1 LDPLNE
7 KQIQALVKLLDDPDE
22 QIYQQV
28 SEQLKGQ
35 GYDVIPKLEK
45 AWEQSFNE
53 KIQNRL
59 ENLIQ
64 EIQLNSAASNLER
77 WASHGEQNL
86 FEGAFLL
93 AKHQYP
99 ELNFEYYHKKL
110 EEIKKDIWLELNEN
124 LTALEKV
131 RIINHVFFKVYGF
144 SSNAANFYAPQ
155 NNYINHVLET
165 KKGNPITLSI
175 LYASLAQK
183 LDIPIYGVNLPKN
196 FIVAYKNEFAQK
208 EDPQNQVL
216 FYVNPF
222 NKGAILG
229 KKEIDYFIKQQAL
242 KPRKEYYLP
251 CSTIE
256 IIQRLI
262 NNLIYSYDRLGYPDK
277 IKELNQLYRILIDK
291 SNRGIE

>member
-1 LDPLNE
+1 MGALSE
-7 KQIQALVKLLDDPDE
+7 KEIEALVKLLDDPDD
-22 QIYQQV
+22 QIFQQV
-28 SEQLKGQ
+28 SEQLKNQ
-35 GYDVIPKLEK
+35 GYEVIPQLEK

-53 KIQNRL
+53 KIQTRL
-59 ENLIQ
+59 EGLIQ
-64 EIQLNSAASNLER
+64 EIQLNSATTNLGR
-77 WASHGEQNL
+77 WSQQGGVNL
-86 FEGAFLL
+86 FEGAFLV

-99 ELNFEYYHKKL
+99 ELSFDYYNKKL
-110 EEIKKDIWLELNEN
+110 EEVKKDVWLELNKN

-131 RIINHVFFKVYGF
+131 RIINHVFFKIYGF

-175 LYASLAQK
+175 LYSSLAQK
-183 LDIPIYGVNLPKN
+183 LDIPVYGVNLPKN
-196 FIVAYKNEFAQK
+196 FIVAYKNEFTQK

-216 FYVNPF
+216 FYINPF

-251 CSTIE
+251 CSNIE

-277 IKELNQLYRILIDK
+277 IKELNQLYRILIDSSQSGK
-291 SNRGIE
+291 

>member
-1 LDPLNE
+1 MGALSE
-7 KQIQALVKLLDDPDE
+7 QEIKALVKLLDDPDD

-28 SEQLKGQ
+28 SDQLKSQ
-35 GYDVIPKLEK
+35 GYDVIPTLEQ
-45 AWEQSFNE
+45 AWERSFNE
-53 KIQNRL
+53 KIQTRL
-59 ENLIQ
+59 ESLIQ
-64 EIQLNSAASNLER
+64 EIQFNSATTILGKWVRE
-77 WASHGEQNL
+77 GGQNL
-86 FEGAFLL
+86 FEGAFLV

-99 ELNFEYYHKKL
+99 ELSFDYYNQKL
-110 EEIKKDIWLELNEN
+110 EEIKRDVWLELNEN

-131 RIINHVFFKVYGF
+131 RIINHVFFKIYGF

-175 LYASLAQK
+175 LYSSLAQK

-196 FIVAYKNEFAQK
+196 FIVAYKNAFTRK

-216 FYVNPF
+216 FYINPF

-251 CSTIE
+251 CSHIE

-277 IKELNQLYRILIDK
+277 IKELNQLYRILIDNT
-291 SNRGIE
+291 SREG

>member
-1 LDPLNE
+1 LGALTE
-7 KQIQALVKLLDDPDE
+7 KEIMALVKLLDDPDE

-28 SEQLKGQ
+28 SQKLINQ
-35 GYDVIPKLEK
+35 GYEVIPKLEK

-53 KIQNRL
+53 KIQTRL
-59 ENLIQ
+59 EYLIQ
-64 EIQLNSAASNLER
+64 EIQLNSAKRNLGH
-77 WASHGEQNL
+77 WAAEGGTNL
-86 FEGAFLL
+86 FEGAFLV

-99 ELNFEYYHKKL
+99 ELSYEYYDQKM
-110 EEIKKDIWLELNEN
+110 EEIKRDIWLELNEN

-131 RIINHVFFKVYGF
+131 RIINHIFFKIYGF

-175 LYASLAQK
+175 LYSSLAQR
-183 LDIPIYGVNLPKN
+183 LEIPIYGVNLPKN
-196 FIVAYKNEFAQK
+196 FIVAYRNEYTLR
-208 EDPQNQVL
+208 EEPQNQIL

-229 KKEIDYFIKQQAL
+229 KKEIDYFIKQQSL

-251 CSTIE
+251 CSNVETM
-256 IIQRLI
+256 QRLI
-262 NNLIYSYDRLGYPDK
+262 NNLIYAYDRLGYPDK
-277 IKELNQLYRILIDK
+277 INELNQLYRILLDN
-291 SNRGIE
+291 SNLEES

>member
-1 LDPLNE
+1 MGALSE
-7 KQIQALVKLLDDPDE
+7 QEIKALVKLLDDPDD

-28 SEQLKGQ
+28 SDQLKSQ
-35 GYDVIPKLEK
+35 GYDVIPTLEQ
-45 AWEQSFNE
+45 AWERSFNE
-53 KIQNRL
+53 KIQTRL
-59 ENLIQ
+59 ESLIQ
-64 EIQLNSAASNLER
+64 EIQLNSATTNLGKWVHE
-77 WASHGEQNL
+77 GGQNL
-86 FEGAFLL
+86 FEGAFLV

-99 ELNFEYYHKKL
+99 ELSFDYYNQKL
-110 EEIKKDIWLELNEN
+110 EEIKRDVWLELNEN

-131 RIINHVFFKVYGF
+131 RIINHVFFKIYGF

-175 LYASLAQK
+175 LYSSLAQK

-196 FIVAYKNEFAQK
+196 FIVAYKNEFTRK

-216 FYVNPF
+216 FYINPF

-251 CSTIE
+251 CSHIE

-277 IKELNQLYRILIDK
+277 IKELNQLYRILIDNT
-291 SNRGIE
+291 SREG

>member
-1 LDPLNE
+1 MGALSE
-7 KQIQALVKLLDDPDE
+7 QEIKALVKLLDDPDD

-28 SEQLKGQ
+28 SDQLKSQ
-35 GYDVIPKLEK
+35 GYDVIPTLEQ
-45 AWEQSFNE
+45 AWERSFNE
-53 KIQNRL
+53 KIQTRL
-59 ENLIQ
+59 ESLIQ
-64 EIQLNSAASNLER
+64 EIQFNSATTILGKWVHE
-77 WASHGEQNL
+77 GGQNL
-86 FEGAFLL
+86 FEGAFLV

-99 ELNFEYYHKKL
+99 ELSFDYYNQKL
-110 EEIKKDIWLELNEN
+110 EEIKRDVWLELNEN

-131 RIINHVFFKVYGF
+131 RIINHVFFKIYGF

-175 LYASLAQK
+175 LYSSLAQK

-196 FIVAYKNEFAQK
+196 FIVAYKNAFTRK

-216 FYVNPF
+216 FYINPF

-251 CSTIE
+251 CSHIE

-277 IKELNQLYRILIDK
+277 IKELNQLYRILIDNT
-291 SNRGIE
+291 SREG